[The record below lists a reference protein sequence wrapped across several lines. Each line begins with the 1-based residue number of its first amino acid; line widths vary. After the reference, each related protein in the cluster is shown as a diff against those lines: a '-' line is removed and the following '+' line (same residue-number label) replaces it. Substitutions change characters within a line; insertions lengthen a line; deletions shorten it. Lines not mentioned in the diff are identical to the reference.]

1 MPAPYSPAT
10 WKKISACGDATEAEL
25 ARSGVLLTMGGEPTF
40 IPLAPEGAEWSVAA
54 LGPTKLALAR
64 RFARQLITDHRPGAV
79 VLETSGKHYPGEPL
93 PRWAL
98 LVQWRADG
106 IPLWRDPTRLKDS
119 LAPGKHKAPQASAV
133 IRALATSLKLDLCH
147 ALPLAEAEQPKTVM
161 GWVLPLD
168 HD

>member
-98 LVQWRADG
+98 NSLRQPPAGQHRPRCVHTTFG
-106 IPLWRDPTRLKDS
+106 IQCPHTM
-119 LAPGKHKAPQASAV
+119 
-133 IRALATSLKLDLCH
+133 LATCPH
-147 ALPLAEAEQPKTVM
+147 
-161 GWVLPLD
+161 
-168 HD
+168 